1 MAWCTSKFVFFF
13 SVYSGVVFPP
23 LNPEYC
29 TMYTVLYCIVQNNP
43 AAPQEHCERCR
54 FRRGGGPVSHNT
66 LLNSAH
72 VFCTMCTQLFIQ
84 VIILKSSVSVYCWCG
99 FLNPCLVV
107 KLAFSFNIKN
117 ITFRLTFLFKPG
129 TNESISTKILFLFHL
144 CFSSTSEALGML
156 QHNIE

>member
-1 MAWCTSKFVFFF
+1 MVYQQICFFFF

-54 FRRGGGPVSHNT
+54 FRRGGGPVSHKT

-84 VIILKSSVSVYCWCG
+84 VIILKSSASVYVG
-99 FLNPCLVV
+99 VG
-107 KLAFSFNIKN
+107 S
-117 ITFRLTFLFKPG
+117 LTPVLLSNLHFH
-129 TNESISTKILFLFHL
+129 ST
-144 CFSSTSEALGML
+144 
-156 QHNIE
+156 